1 MTRPEPSNATEE
13 RYRAKIQQEWERC
26 TFGTHCVN
34 CISSACVFY
43 VFVKDGKVVREEVA
57 GVLEP
62 VEPGVPDMNPLLC
75 QKGLAWSRELYAPER
90 LLHPLR
96 RVGERGEGRWERI
109 SWDEALT
116 ETADAILDAIEE
128 VGSQSILMEMSP
140 QIGPSMPSSRFL
152 GVLGG
157 TSLDVNAT
165 INDFV
170 TGLQLTFGKFSFSQ
184 SFDDNF
190 HSDLTL
196 HWHSNPAHTW
206 IPAYHFCTEGRYR
219 GAEAVLISTDVSP
232 SHVHM
237 DYHVPVRHGT
247 DAALALAMCQVVIS
261 EGLVDWNFAA
271 SQTDLSLLARG
282 DTGEFLRQSHLEAD
296 GRDDRFFHAHP
307 ERGVIPADPASLQL
321 DFEPLAEGEF
331 EVETL
336 DSGRVTVEPVFARL
350 RRRLDRDYT
359 PEQASEICEAH
370 PDVIRMLARK
380 VASKRTRISL
390 GMGAAKYYHGDL
402 ISRSVNLL
410 LALTGNWGKK
420 GAGIGSWNSFTFDG
434 TSTVMAKT
442 KPGVEG
448 GMEVLDLARM
458 MREQLVQQDPTLTGE
473 LADRALWR
481 MMGGSFMVPP
491 VFFWYH
497 QAGFRERWNRR
508 EWNDP
513 SMKRSFDEY
522 FQEAS
527 QQETWK
533 AAAEAAATKPA
544 RVLLEIGGNT
554 LRRTRGGKKAVFENL
569 WPRLEKVI
577 CMDYRMSETA
587 LHADIVLPAAQHYE
601 KTGFPIAGPY
611 NMALSLGQAATPP
624 YREARSEWEMLGAL
638 SKKIGER
645 AGERGLEGYT
655 HSDGLPR
662 RYDEFW
668 DAFTLGGTLVDGES
682 FAAEALADSVAS
694 GNMPPGTTLD
704 TFRQKGYCRY
714 NDWSFN
720 PMGKANASPFP
731 RNETHTPLRNH
742 IELGHPYPT
751 LTRRAQFLIDHP
763 WFREAG
769 EDLPLHKEAPAM
781 GGDHPF
787 RLSGG
792 HARWSNH
799 AMNMTNSVMLETHRG
814 KPFVLINDAVASE
827 KGIED
832 DALVRIWNDIDEFVV
847 PARTSPAQRPDG
859 LTVYNGFEG
868 FMFPGGKSS
877 KEVEPGMV
885 KWLHLAAGDGH
896 LHYSPFEWQP
906 VPFDRCI
913 FVDCEPFEG
922 GPDPSSPCCGSV
934 S

>member
-1 MTRPEPSNATEE
+1 
-13 RYRAKIQQEWERC
+13 
-26 TFGTHCVN
+26 
-34 CISSACVFY
+34 
-43 VFVKDGKVVREEVA
+43 
-57 GVLEP
+57 
-62 VEPGVPDMNPLLC
+62 
-75 QKGLAWSRELYAPER
+75 
-90 LLHPLR
+90 LR
-96 RVGERGEGRWERI
+96 RAGERGEGRWKRI

-116 ETADAILDAIEE
+116 ETADAILDAIEDI
-128 VGSQSILMEMSP
+128 GSQSILMEMSP
-140 QIGPSMPSSRFL
+140 QVGPSLPSARFM
-152 GVLGG
+152 GALGG
-157 TSLDVNAT
+157 TVLDVDAT

-170 TGLQLTFGKFSFSQ
+170 TGLQLTFGKFSFAM

-190 HSDLTL
+190 HSELTL

-206 IPAYHFCTEGRYR
+206 IPAYHFWTEGRYR
-219 GAEAVLISTDVSP
+219 GAEQVLISPDVSP
-232 SHVHM
+232 SHVHV

-261 EGLVDWNFAA
+261 EGLVDWGFAA
-271 SQTDLSLLARG
+271 SQTDLSLLVRG

-296 GRDDRFFHAHP
+296 GRDDRFFQAHP
-307 ERGVIPADPASLQL
+307 ERGVVPADPASLHL
-321 DFEPLAEGEF
+321 DFEPLAEGEL

-336 DSGRVTVEPVFARL
+336 DAGRVTVEPVFARL

-370 PDVIRMLARK
+370 PDAIRMLARK
-380 VASKRTRISL
+380 VASRRTRLSM
-390 GMGAAKYYHGDL
+390 GMSAAKYYHGDL
-402 ISRSVNLL
+402 ISRSAILL

-420 GAGIGSWNSFTFDG
+420 GTGTGSWNSFTFDG
-434 TSTVMAKT
+434 TSTVIAKT

-448 GMEVLDLARM
+448 GMEVLELARM
-458 MREQLVQQDPTLTGE
+458 IREQLVQQDPTLTGE
-473 LADRALWR
+473 LADRAVWR
-481 MMGGSFMVPP
+481 MTGGTFMTPP

-513 SMKRSFDEY
+513 AMKRSFDEY

-527 QQETWK
+527 EQETWK

-569 WPRLEKVI
+569 WPKLEKVV

-601 KTGFPIAGPY
+601 KAGFPIAGPY
-611 NMALSLGQAATPP
+611 TMSLAISQTATPP
-624 YREARSEWEMLGAL
+624 YAEARSEWEMLGAL

-645 AGERGLEGYT
+645 AGERGLESYT
-655 HSDGLPR
+655 HKDGLPR
-662 RYDEFW
+662 RYDELW
-668 DAFTLGGTLVDGES
+668 DAVTLGGTLVDGES
-682 FAAEALADSVAS
+682 FAEEALADAVAS
-694 GNMPPGTTLD
+694 GNLPPGTTID

-769 EDLPLHKEAPAM
+769 EDLPLHKEPPAM

-814 KPFVLINDAVASE
+814 KPFVLINDRVARE

-847 PARTSPAQRPDG
+847 SARTSPAQRPDG

-885 KWLHLAAGDGH
+885 KWLHLAADDGH
-896 LHYSPFEWQP
+896 LQYSPMEWQP

-913 FVDCEPFEG
+913 FVDCELFEG
-922 GPDPSSPCCGSV
+922 ELDRSESV
-934 S
+934 VE